1 MVGQAL
7 KFLQD
12 DSVPWQR
19 VVGSGGV
26 ISERGDG
33 GAGAAR
39 QADRLRKEG
48 VSVVEA
54 GLRHNACGAWR
65 VSSMAEDKGF
75 GWCMYT

>member
-54 GLRHNACGAWR
+54 GLRHNARGAWR